1 MALIQ
6 SFIWRE
12 RLRNID
18 RHTERRRERS
28 ELYMSLLHYNLPLY
42 HADGD
47 RPQRTVHMIE
57 MDVNDFMIP
66 HMIPHYHISN
76 TQLVSK

>member
-1 MALIQ
+1 
-6 SFIWRE
+6 
-12 RLRNID
+12 
-18 RHTERRRERS
+18 
-28 ELYMSLLHYNLPLY
+28 MSLLHYNLPLY